1 MTIYLSSETTDAY
14 LRLLGGLGT
23 RIPITEGDA
32 VFYTHDNK
40 PVWVER
46 KKIKQLAMCAMQ
58 VGNLNSQIRRAKD
71 AAEAGVEYA
80 ALYLVIEGLWRPGD
94 DGLVEL
100 PDGRGGWQKLMVF
113 GPTSFIEYSRVDGY
127 LNTLETVEEVRVK
140 RVGTERESPT
150 VLIDLY
156 HWWQKPIESHTSTKR
171 WSTGGSG
178 EKKQLGLGDAGK
190 PSLVRRWAA
199 ELPGVGWEIAKKTE
213 EHFGCVHNM
222 ILASE
227 QDWQTIEGIGK
238 ITAKRIIEEIHGTS
252 HNSPI
257 RKIMESSS

>member
-58 VGNLNSQIRRAKD
+58 VGNLNSQIRRARD
-71 AAEAGVEYA
+71 AAEVGVEYA
-80 ALYLVIEGLWRPGD
+80 ALYLVIEGLWRPGE

-127 LNTLETVEEVRVK
+127 LNTLETVEGVTVK
-140 RVGTERESPT
+140 RVGSEKESAT
-150 VLIDLY
+150 VLIDLW
-156 HWWQKPIESHTSTKR
+156 HWWQKPIESHTSTKK
-171 WSTGGSG
+171 WGG

-199 ELPGVGWEIAKKTE
+199 ELPGVGWELAKRVEDK
-213 EHFGCVHNM
+213 FGCVHGM
-222 ILASE
+222 VLAE
-227 QDWQTIEGIGK
+227 ERDWITIQGIGK
-238 ITAKRIIEEIHGTS
+238 ETAKRIMLEIHKEAIAKKWL
-252 HNSPI
+252 PA
-257 RKIMESSS
+257 